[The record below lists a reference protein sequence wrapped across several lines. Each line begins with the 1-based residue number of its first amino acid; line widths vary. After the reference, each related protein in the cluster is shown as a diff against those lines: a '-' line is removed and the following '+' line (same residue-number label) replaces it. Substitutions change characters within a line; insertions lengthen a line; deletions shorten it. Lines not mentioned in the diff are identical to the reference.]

1 MIKLEDVSIQLFETM
16 LKKRLEKEETFE
28 EILNAISILKNYSIE
43 NYEQLKELIKSSNP
57 DFNME
62 LLKKELECIEAK
74 IEFANSQGTE
84 PEIYSS
90 NGYKLG
96 VIDLRSLGI
105 TDKYTSGRNLILK
118 SPTNIRHT
126 NRDGYINMHTIGEL
140 KHMLTH
146 VHPNLKNVLL
156 YGNYSLTRED
166 IPKLIKAINFYEEQ
180 VIRQAQEIKKDKS
193 IHLPRNVF
201 EYDKDIKRELVE
213 EQIKD
218 VVDYLTSSTSTYIWG
233 KLTEAEKLRL
243 IKSVTSRSGN
253 QIIKRNIVE
262 MIANYTTLSEIEE
275 GLKPKTLKRFI
286 VR

>member
-1 MIKLEDVSIQLFETM
+1 MVKLEDVSIDVFKRKLQN
-16 LKKRLEKEETFE
+16 LKPYENIEEN
-28 EILNAISILKNYSIE
+28 LNVLSVLDNYSIITYGQIE
-43 NYEQLKELIKSSNP
+43 EQINLGNP
-57 DFNME
+57 DFNIGIFKQQLKQVEKNIE
-62 LLKKELECIEAK
+62 LLTE
-74 IEFANSQGTE
+74 QGIK

-90 NGYKLG
+90 KGYRLG
-96 VIDLRSLGI
+96 VVDLRSLEI

-140 KHMLTH
+140 KHMLSH

-156 YGNYSLTRED
+156 SGNYCLTRED

-180 VIRQAQEIKKDKS
+180 VIRKAQEIKKDKS

-201 EYDKDIKRELVE
+201 EYDKDIKRQLVE
-213 EQIKD
+213 EQIKE

-233 KLTEAEKLRL
+233 KLSDAEKLRL
-243 IKSVTSRSGN
+243 IKSVTSKSGN
-253 QIIKRNIVE
+253 QIIRRNIVE

>member
-1 MIKLEDVSIQLFETM
+1 MVKLEDVSIDVFKRKLQN
-16 LKKRLEKEETFE
+16 LKPYENIEEN
-28 EILNAISILKNYSIE
+28 LNVLSVLDNYSIITYGQIE
-43 NYEQLKELIKSSNP
+43 EQINLGNP
-57 DFNME
+57 DFNIGIFKQQLKQVEKNIE
-62 LLKKELECIEAK
+62 LLTE
-74 IEFANSQGTE
+74 QGIK

-90 NGYKLG
+90 KGYRLG
-96 VIDLRSLGI
+96 VVDLRSLEI

-140 KHMLTH
+140 KHMLSH

-156 YGNYSLTRED
+156 SGNYCLTRED

-201 EYDKDIKRELVE
+201 EYDKDIKRQLVE
-213 EQIKD
+213 EQIKE

-233 KLTEAEKLRL
+233 KLSDAEKLRL
-243 IKSVTSRSGN
+243 IKSVTSKSGN
-253 QIIKRNIVE
+253 QIIRRNIVE